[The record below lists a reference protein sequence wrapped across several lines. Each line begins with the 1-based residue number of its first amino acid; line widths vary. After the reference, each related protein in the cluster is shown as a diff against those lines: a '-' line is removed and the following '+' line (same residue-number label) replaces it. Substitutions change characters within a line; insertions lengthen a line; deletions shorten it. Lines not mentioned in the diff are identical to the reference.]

1 MPVSPFFCEVDMKKI
16 QEWLDSY
23 RNSDPVTKSFIVG
36 VLIVSVILF
45 FLLLI
50 FLNSYF
56 GIILLLAS
64 VLLVV
69 YSDEIG
75 AYLSRKSNSDN
86 SCVES
91 CIGCD
96 AVYPYILST
105 VYDALKV
112 VAPVLH
118 LSIPPTERQIQSI
131 CPPRADGLPRCAFRV
146 MRKTEEESV
155 SNEDILSCFRQTLQ
169 DSFVSHG
176 ASFLCTGV
184 KDLYVE
190 EVKQDDFAITFFIM
204 PYCPS
209 CTATHI
215 DRLRMREQMQR
226 ERQSSKREDHI
237 YDDQI

>member
-1 MPVSPFFCEVDMKKI
+1 MKKKI
-16 QEWLDSY
+16 KDLIDGYSKYDESTKLFIMLM
-23 RNSDPVTKSFIVG
+23 VTVFTALL
-36 VLIVSVILF
+36 VLSVYFLGHYFAVILVTVA
-45 FLLLI
+45 LLLVGFGDNI
-50 FLNSYF
+50 TAFLQ
-56 GIILLLAS
+56 
-64 VLLVV
+64 
-69 YSDEIG
+69 
-75 AYLSRKSNSDN
+75 KSKNPMG
-86 SCVES
+86 SCTQC

-96 AVYPYILST
+96 SVYPAVLST

-118 LSIPPTERQIQSI
+118 IAVPPTERQIQSV
-131 CPPRADGLPRCAFRV
+131 CPPRADGMPRWAFRA
-146 MRKTEEESV
+146 MKRNEGDPV
-155 SNEDILSCFRQTLQ
+155 SNEDVLSCFRQTLQ
-169 DSFVSHG
+169 DSFSSHG
-176 ASFLCTGV
+176 PAFLCTGV